1 MNNFYYQ
8 PHRSIRNSWQN
19 TQSQYTNWT
28 QDSIS
33 EIWAL
38 SLNSVSK
45 EVLPLNIESLMKSYC
60 LWDDQVLLIPINSF
74 HIAEL
79 ANCSPCFYN
88 YGVCDSP
95 FRRGYSIIKRTRK
108 NWLPNVDKNLEIIL
122 RLACQGNQISFKQS
136 KKWARGL
143 FYGTSKR
150 RSKYIGVLRNREK
163 WQILINE
170 GNKKKYIRT
179 YMTEIEAAVASDFY
193 SIGINGLSAKTNFSY
208 SHDQVMEMINQ
219 YFTSDNQFNPSILIS
234 LIHI

>member
-1 MNNFYYQ
+1 MNSFYYQ
-8 PHRSIRNSWQN
+8 PQSFIGNSWQN
-19 TQSQYTNWT
+19 PQNQYTRWT
-28 QDSIS
+28 QDNIN
-33 EIWAL
+33 ETWAL
-38 SLNSVSK
+38 SLNSVTK
-45 EVLPLNIESLMKSYC
+45 EVFPLNIESLMESYC
-60 LWDDQVLLIPINSF
+60 LWDDQVLLIPINSI

-79 ANCSPCFYN
+79 DNCFPCFYN
-88 YGVCDSP
+88 YGVCDCP

-163 WQILINE
+163 WQVLINE
-170 GNKKKYIRT
+170 GKKKKYIGT

-208 SHDQVMEMINQ
+208 NHDQVMEMINQ
-219 YFTSDNQFNPSILIS
+219 YLTSDNQFNPSILIS
-234 LIHI
+234 LMHI